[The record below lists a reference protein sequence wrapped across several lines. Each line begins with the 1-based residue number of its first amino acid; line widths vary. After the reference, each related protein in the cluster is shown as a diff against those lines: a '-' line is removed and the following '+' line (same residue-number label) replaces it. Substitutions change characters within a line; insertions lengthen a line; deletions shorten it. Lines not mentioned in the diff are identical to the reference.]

1 MIRAAIFPG
10 RYVQGPGALAQAGHF
25 TAPLG
30 KRALI
35 VWDKVVEGIISERL
49 FAGLKESGVEPI
61 PFVFSG
67 ECSASQL
74 ELGMAKA
81 KAENADVVIGAGGG
95 KAIDLAKAVAFKAGL
110 KMVSLP
116 TVASND
122 APTSSCTVYYTD
134 EGVIAG
140 YDVWAGNPDMVLVD
154 SEVIVNAP
162 PRWFATGIGDALATW
177 FEAQAASKAYTPAF
191 CGGVPTMTALA
202 LARLCYDTLMEY
214 GVDAMRDV
222 ENKVVTPAVEKV
234 IEANVLLSGIGWESG
249 GLATAH
255 TLGNNLTILECTH
268 PYSHGEK
275 VAFGVATQL
284 CLDPEI
290 DPAERLEVFDFMIE
304 VGLPVTFAG
313 LGMDKLTDAELRAAA
328 NELAGEG
335 AFLHNHAFKITGYDL
350 YCAMKAADALGKER
364 MELY

>member
-1 MIRAAIFPG
+1 MIKAAIFPG
-10 RYVQGPGALAQAGHF
+10 RYVQGPGALAEAGKF
-25 TAPLG
+25 VAPLG

-35 VWDKVVEGIISERL
+35 VWDETVKGIISERL
-49 FAGLKESGVEPI
+49 YAGLRESGVEPI
-61 PFVFSG
+61 SFVFSG
-67 ECSASQL
+67 ECSAGQL
-74 ELGMAKA
+74 ELGLAKA
-81 KAENADVVIGAGGG
+81 KEEKADVVIGAGGG
-95 KAIDLAKAVAFKAGL
+95 KAIDLAKAIAFKPNL

-134 EGVIAG
+134 EGVLAG
-140 YDVWAGNPDMVLVD
+140 YDVWAGNPHMVLVD
-154 SEVIVNAP
+154 TEVIVNAP

-177 FEAQAASKAYTPAF
+177 FEAEAASKAYTTAF

-234 IEANVLLSGIGWESG
+234 VEANVLLSGIGWESG

-255 TLGNNLTILECTH
+255 TLGNSLTVLECTH

-275 VAFGVATQL
+275 VAFGVITQL

-290 DPAERLEVFDFMIE
+290 DPEERLEVVDFMIE
-304 VGLPVTFAG
+304 VGLPVTFAEI
-313 LGMDKLTDAELRAAA
+313 GMDELSREELLAACVTLT
-328 NELAGEG
+328 GEG
-335 AFLHNHAFKITGYDL
+335 EFIHNHAFKVTAYDL
-350 YCAMKAADALGKER
+350 FSAMIAADALGKER
-364 MELY
+364 QEMW